1 MSLSELNV
9 FKTTAFHCSD
19 SRLIPKG
26 TSAEGECG
34 TGLKEL
40 LCSQEMAVLQ
50 ADVAPGL
57 EQAGVQPPLTG
68 AENPVQDTTCTARR
82 VTLT

>member
-1 MSLSELNV
+1 
-9 FKTTAFHCSD
+9 
-19 SRLIPKG
+19 
-26 TSAEGECG
+26 
-34 TGLKEL
+34 
-40 LCSQEMAVLQ
+40 MAVLQ

-68 AENPVQDTTCTARR
+68 AGKPVQDTTYTAGR